1 MHQYAH
7 AHKHK
12 DLNHF
17 MAAINSYSITAV
29 QIVDPDAFRKKV
41 HAKLAGRFITVADM
55 TPDAAKNAGLNLER
69 GIIHVNNYI
78 DFLLLNFIFTVT
90 LYTL

>member
-29 QIVDPDAFRKKV
+29 QIADPDAFRKKV

-69 GIIHVNNYI
+69 GIIHVHNYI
-78 DFLLLNFIFTVT
+78 VFNFFNVLRYVSLL
-90 LYTL
+90 